1 MSSGFLP
8 RHKQPDYEVHLGVQ
22 HAKIGGK
29 TEKEEGGEGK
39 TQGVALPDIKTN
51 IKCIIGV

>member
-1 MSSGFLP
+1 MSSGFLL
-8 RHKQPDYEVHLGVQ
+8 RHKQPDYEIHLGVQ

-39 TQGVALPDIKTN
+39 TQGVALQDIKTN
-51 IKCIIGV
+51 IKRIIGV